1 MANGFLSTDSL
12 VPYGN
17 QMIPNT
23 VATAPRLKPKGDGKN
38 DKLAL
43 MLYALG
49 GALRGDKNFVENTM
63 KLQQMQEGKK
73 REKQMKENYQDFLK
87 TIDPES
93 TCYDLAKSIG
103 HEGLPQLLLERYKTE
118 QPKQIDPSKAIK
130 QEELNVLNK
139 LKQLDGDVEE
149 LSSYEKI
156 IYDNF
161 IKRDDSQSILEQLG
175 IIPDLQVNTD
185 LIIKKIE
192 G

>member
-17 QMIPNT
+17 QMVPNT
-23 VATAPRLKPKGDGKN
+23 VTTAPRLKPKDNSNLGM
-38 DKLAL
+38 

-63 KLQQMQEGKK
+63 QLQQMQEGKK
-73 REKQMKENYQDFLK
+73 REKQMKENYQEFLK
-87 TIDPES
+87 TIDPDS
-93 TCYDLAKSIG
+93 PFYDLAKSIG
-103 HEGLPQLLLERYKTE
+103 YEGLPQLLLERYKTE
-118 QPKQIDPSKAIK
+118 QPKQIDPSKAMK

-139 LKQLDGDVEE
+139 LKQFDGNVEK

-175 IIPDLQVNTD
+175 LIPGKQINTN
-185 LIIKKIE
+185 LIIEKIE